1 MIASASE
8 SVLASFWPEQGQD
21 LRSSLEAADGR
32 GVTVVT
38 MQFGDDCLSVGN
50 VFQHIMVPTVY
61 ERHGSEFFLVVDD
74 SEGMFMVQERH
85 RDWEGYF
92 TSNPA
97 VVKVLTNYIRH
108 DIYANRLIK
117 AEGEAVFEKWG
128 RDLEKLLKVP

>member
-1 MIASASE
+1 
-8 SVLASFWPEQGQD
+8 
-21 LRSSLEAADGR
+21 
-32 GVTVVT
+32 
-38 MQFGDDCLSVGN
+38 
-50 VFQHIMVPTVY
+50 
-61 ERHGSEFFLVVDD
+61 
-74 SEGMFMVQERH
+74 MFMVQERH